1 MARPYLRGDQCA
13 RRRQTRPPHWRHA
26 TAHGKALALTI
37 SLTFLGRADE
47 VMLSGADT
55 RSAHGLDRS
64 SNSSCLQSSRSCKPT
79 SHSGRRPSTAGR
91 RAAASRMPATARCM
105 SPSPKSR
112 FRRSRRGLQ
121 IKEAGWQLGSDAM
134 AQNLLRDTWAG
145 LDQADLRLL
154 LQERIG
160 RPGQYDGNLDVL
172 YLPLARE
179 KCRVSLTYKGT
190 TIAAMEP
197 GAAFDPAEWERICA
211 EIEGPILQGL
221 RRIGREFSFS
231 TFRVEGWWRGTRS
244 GVQILPPP
252 DGAPRPPPRRTC
264 R

>member
-47 VMLSGADT
+47 VTLSGADT

-112 FRRSRRGLQ
+112 FRRSRR
-121 IKEAGWQLGSDAM
+121 
-134 AQNLLRDTWAG
+134 NYR
-145 LDQADLRLL
+145 R
-154 LQERIG
+154 G
-160 RPGQYDGNLDVL
+160 RAWPYPIPATVVA
-172 YLPLARE
+172 PLATVTAPATELSNRE
-179 KCRVSLTYKGT
+179 GQPVEVAGSPSSVASVERR
-190 TIAAMEP
+190 
-197 GAAFDPAEWERICA
+197 PAY
-211 EIEGPILQGL
+211 
-221 RRIGREFSFS
+221 
-231 TFRVEGWWRGTRS
+231 
-244 GVQILPPP
+244 
-252 DGAPRPPPRRTC
+252 
-264 R
+264 